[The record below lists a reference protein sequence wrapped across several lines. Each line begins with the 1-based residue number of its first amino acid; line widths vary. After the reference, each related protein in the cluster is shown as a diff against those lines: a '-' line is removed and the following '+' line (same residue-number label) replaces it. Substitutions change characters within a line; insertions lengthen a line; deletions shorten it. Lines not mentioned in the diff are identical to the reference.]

1 MNHRTHKQGFA
12 LIVTVIILAL
22 LAVMAVAFL
31 SSSRVER
38 GTARGVAD
46 KVKADL
52 AAQSAVNAAISRLI
66 DNLKNYPDSA
76 TTWEVVNDAS
86 AKLQYQGTAIYYHE
100 QAPEI
105 TAPTPA

>member
-1 MNHRTHKQGFA
+1 MRRHLDWKNKDRGFA

-31 SSSRVER
+31 STSRVER

-66 DNLKNYPDSA
+66 DNLTNYPDSA
-76 TTWEVVNDAS
+76 TTWETINGDPATVV
-86 AKLQYQGTAIYYHE
+86 YYRDK
-100 QAPEI
+100 
-105 TAPTPA
+105 TP